1 MRQKNGKEGE
11 RFNLQRNT
19 EYVKSTF
26 MIFPKHVGLG
36 LDVNQLNL
44 LVAME
49 NEAASCDPNVN

>member
-1 MRQKNGKEGE
+1 
-11 RFNLQRNT
+11 
-19 EYVKSTF
+19 

-36 LDVNQLNL
+36 LDDNQLNL